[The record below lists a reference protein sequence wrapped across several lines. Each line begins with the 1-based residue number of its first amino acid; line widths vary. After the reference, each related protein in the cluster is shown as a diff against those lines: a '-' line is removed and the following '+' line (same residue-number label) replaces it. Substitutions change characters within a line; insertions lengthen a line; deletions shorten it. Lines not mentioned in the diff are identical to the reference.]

1 MFNSVCRFPSNDAN
15 EEETSVGE
23 KETMAASIPLS
34 EPNPTF
40 SLALLRK
47 LSEDKKTANI
57 FFSPF
62 SISSALAMVMLGA
75 RGDTATQISECL
87 KIQDCQ
93 DDVHTLFAKLLSE
106 INKPAS
112 QFALSVANRLYG
124 EKSYNFLQEFL
135 TQTKTHYDSE
145 LEAVDFRTSSEEAR
159 VQINNWVEEQT
170 QGKIKDI
177 VAEDGVDDMTR
188 LVLVNAIYFKAAWD
202 EQFFKFDT
210 ADDQFRLNKNTTKP
224 VKMMFQEEDFPFT
237 VIDEVNCQILE
248 MPYKGKEL
256 SMLIILPKDIE
267 DDTTGLEKLEKLLTY
282 EKFMEWTHPDKMECC
297 KVQVKLPRFKLEE
310 TYDLIEVLS
319 SMGMVDAF
327 DQTKCDFSGMSGN
340 KELVL
345 SKVSHKAF
353 VDVNEEGTE
362 AAAATSEKLV
372 EYCYIEPSIFTADH
386 PFLFFIRHNPTLTVL
401 FAGRFC
407 CPE

>member
-1 MFNSVCRFPSNDAN
+1 
-15 EEETSVGE
+15 
-23 KETMAASIPLS
+23 MAFSSPLS
-34 EPNPTF
+34 EANTTF

-47 LSEDKKTANI
+47 LSEDNKTANI
-57 FFSPF
+57 FSPF
-62 SISSALAMVMLGA
+62 SISSALAMVLLGA
-75 RGDTATQISECL
+75 RGDTATQMSECL

-106 INKPAS
+106 INNPEAT
-112 QFALSVANRLYG
+112 FALSVANRLYG
-124 EKSYNFLQEFL
+124 EKSYNFLQFL
-135 TQTKTHYDSE
+135 TQTKTHYNAE

-159 VQINNWVEEQT
+159 MKINNWVEEKT

-177 VAEDGVDDMTR
+177 VAEGVVDSMTR
-188 LVLVNAIYFKAAWD
+188 MVLVNAIYFKAAW
-202 EQFFKFDT
+202 EKQFFESDT
-210 ADDQFRLNKNTTKP
+210 KEDQFRLNKKTTTP
-224 VKMMFQEEDFPFT
+224 VQMMCQEDDFPFT

-256 SMLIILPKDIE
+256 SMLIILPNDIE
-267 DDTTGLEKLEKLLTY
+267 DDITGLEKLEKLLTY
-282 EKFMEWTHPDKMECC
+282 EKFMEWTHPDKMKSR
-297 KVQVKLPRFKLEE
+297 KVVVKLPRFKLEE
-310 TYDLIEVLS
+310 TYDLNEVLT

-327 DQTKCDFSGMSGN
+327 DQTKSDFSGMSGN
-340 KELVL
+340 KELVV

-362 AAAATSEKLV
+362 AASATSIISRNFSGYLN
-372 EYCYIEPSIFTADH
+372 PSFFNADH

-407 CPE
+407 CPL